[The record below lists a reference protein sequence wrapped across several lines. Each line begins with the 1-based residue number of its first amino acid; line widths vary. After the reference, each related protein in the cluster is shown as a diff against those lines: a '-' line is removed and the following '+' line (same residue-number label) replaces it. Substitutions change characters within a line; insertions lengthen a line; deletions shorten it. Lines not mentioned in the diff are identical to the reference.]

1 MMDIVRGDDFKKL
14 IKKGLSGGYLF
25 FGEEDYLK
33 LHSVKSARAAVCP
46 DEGFAFF
53 NDIVLDATTLTPDA
67 LLSALAPLP
76 MMTEQKIVTVS
87 GLNINDV
94 IKARALEDLC
104 DAIAQLKEYD
114 YNVLIISVPADGID
128 EGYLPKTPSATLKK
142 LAEHLTPVR
151 FEPVPRAKLTA
162 WCQKHFEHNGVVGDD
177 EVCRALLERAGTSM
191 FTLAEEID
199 KLSFYALSHNRNKIT
214 VSDVEKVTST
224 TVEEDAFALSNAL
237 VEGAAD
243 KALAALSAMKFNRID
258 PIIILSEISRT
269 FSDMYVVKT
278 MMNEAK
284 TLSEIHGALR
294 ALSKPKG
301 VAEFKVKIYMSNA
314 AKISEER
321 LCRII
326 SLCAEADAAV
336 KSSYND
342 YSPIENLLCVI

>member
-1 MMDIVRGDDFKKL
+1 MDIIRGDDFKKL

-33 LHSVKSARAAVCP
+33 LHSLKIAREAISS

-53 NDIVLDATTLTPDA
+53 NDIRLDPTALTPDA
-67 LLSALAPLP
+67 LLGALAPLP
-76 MMTEQKIVTVS
+76 MMAEQKIVTVS
-87 GLNINDV
+87 GLNINDIV
-94 IKARALEDLC
+94 KARALDDLC
-104 DAIAQLKEYD
+104 DALTQLKEYD
-114 YNVLIISVPADGID
+114 YNVLILSVHADGID

-162 WCQKHFEHNGVVGDD
+162 WCQKHFEHNGVVCDD
-177 EVCRALLERAGTSM
+177 EVCRELISRAGTSM
-191 FTLAEEID
+191 FTLSEEID
-199 KLSFYALSHNRNKIT
+199 KLSFYALSHKRNKVT
-214 VSDVEKVTST
+214 VSDVESVTCT
-224 TVEEDAFALSNAL
+224 TIEEDAFALSNAL

-243 KALAALSAMKFNRID
+243 KALAALAVMKFNRVD

-269 FSDMYVVKT
+269 FSDMYVVKS
-278 MMNEAK
+278 MLSEAK
-284 TLSEIHGALR
+284 TLPEIHGALR
-294 ALSKPKG
+294 AISKPKG
-301 VAEFKVKIYMSNA
+301 IAEFKVKIYMSNA

-326 SLCAEADAAV
+326 NLCAEADAAV

-342 YSPIENLLCVI
+342 YSPIENLLCMI